1 MLAVVYRKK
10 FKKNLDLM
18 IRRGKS
24 PEKIKEVIQALASG
38 TPLDSRY
45 KEHALSGSFSRFR
58 DCHID
63 PDWLMILGLKRIH
76 FIWKEPGRTA
86 IYFNLFEFRLNL
98 LRN

>member
-45 KEHALSGSFSRFR
+45 KDHALSGSFSGFR

-63 PDWLMILGLKRIH
+63 SDWLMIYRI
-76 FIWKEPGRTA
+76 EADTLYLERTGSHSD
-86 IYFNLFEFRLNL
+86 IF
-98 LRN
+98 

>member
-1 MLAVVYRKK
+1 MRAVVYRKK

-45 KEHALSGSFSRFR
+45 KDHALSGSFSGFR

-63 PDWLMILGLKRIH
+63 SDWLMIYRI
-76 FIWKEPGRTA
+76 EADTLYLERTGSHSD
-86 IYFNLFEFRLNL
+86 IF
-98 LRN
+98 

>member
-24 PEKIKEVIQALASG
+24 PEKIKEVILALASG

-45 KEHALSGSFSRFR
+45 KDHALSGSFYGFR

-63 PDWLMILGLKRIH
+63 PDSDFDGFTLTTVFSRLIPQCVMARPRI
-76 FIWKEPGRTA
+76 PGCTS
-86 IYFNLFEFRLNL
+86 
-98 LRN
+98 RNWR